1 MKIKTFISL
10 LVIALL
16 PVFAVWIP
24 FALNLH
30 TFWGLP
36 IPTDGMQTVISNF
49 DGPLYIVVAKSL
61 YNLPYI
67 AQNYALDLPL
77 EYYAAHFPL
86 FPLLI
91 RVFAI
96 LSGFPWGMMFATL
109 FSSILTIFFF
119 FKNARKL
126 LNVQQALTLTL
137 MFSFFPARWLIVR
150 SVGSPEPLFVAA
162 ILGTLYYFNEKKY
175 WYAAFWGIVAQL
187 TKSPGILL
195 FIALSITAAANE
207 LSKLASSKQSIR
219 KWIAKIN
226 LRPLPLL
233 LIPVSLAG
241 LFVVYASPNT
251 FGNFFAYFN
260 SGDNIHLFFPPF
272 QIFNY
277 TQPWVNTFWLEDV
290 LFVYAIILIGIT
302 KLIKEKQTTWA
313 VFVITFFTT
322 IIFVSH
328 RDILRYSLP
337 VFPFIFLAFAKEL
350 QRKEAKIIF
359 LLLAIPTFLYT
370 LSFIAGNV
378 MPIANWAPYL

>member
-1 MKIKTFISL
+1 MKPKIMISL
-10 LVIALL
+10 LAIATM
-16 PVFAVWIP
+16 PVLAVWLP

-30 TFWGLP
+30 AFWGLP
-36 IPTDGMQTVISNF
+36 LPTGGMQTVISNF
-49 DGPLYIVVAKSL
+49 DGPLYIVIAKSL

-67 AQNYALDLPL
+67 AQNFALDLPL

-91 RVFAI
+91 KLFAL
-96 LSGFPWGMMFATL
+96 LSGYPWGMMFATL
-109 FSSILTIFFF
+109 FTSVITMYFFY
-119 FKNARKL
+119 KNARKL
-126 LNVQQALTLTL
+126 LNEHEALTLTL

-150 SVGSPEPLFVAA
+150 SVGSPEPLFMAA
-162 ILGTLYYFNEKKY
+162 ILGAIYYFNEKKY

-195 FIALSITAAANE
+195 FIALSATAALTE
-207 LSKLASSKQSIR
+207 LSKLTSSKQSIR
-219 KWIAKIN
+219 KWLTKITMK
-226 LRPLPLL
+226 PLPLL
-233 LIPVSLAG
+233 LIPASLIG
-241 LFVVYASPNT
+241 LFVAYASPST

-277 TQPWVNTFWLEDV
+277 TQPWVNTFWLEDI
-290 LFVYAIILIGIT
+290 LFVYAIILVGIT
-302 KLIKEKQTTWA
+302 KLIKEKHTTWA
-313 VFVITFFTT
+313 AFVITFFAT

-337 VFPFIFLAFAKEL
+337 VFPFIFLAFANEL

-359 LLLAIPTFLYT
+359 FLLAIPTFLYA

-378 MPIANWAPYL
+378 MPIADWTPYL